1 MLSYRTIKFF
11 SFACVIIL
19 SGCTSLAQ
27 ISNIKILEDNQQK
40 KYTLIKT
47 NVFKRKAT
55 ILRDTTNEFNRFAIK
70 GSVKQYT
77 LSLADVQVYEDVL
90 KNSFV
95 ANNEIINN
103 SDANGESIIKHF
115 KTFNR
120 QYSGY
125 IDNLGDTLLVV
136 CFIDFSNKKK
146 AKEFFYDWKYQQIF
160 LGSSLF
166 LDRRPPSM
174 YCYALNLRTKSL
186 SRYKI

>member
-1 MLSYRTIKFF
+1 MLSYRAIK
-11 SFACVIIL
+11 SFCFAFLILLNSCV
-19 SGCTSLAQ
+19 SSAQ
-27 ISNIKILEDNQQK
+27 INGVKILEDNQQK

-47 NVFKRKAT
+47 DVFKREAT
-55 ILRDTTNEFNRFAIK
+55 ILKDTTNEFNRFTIN
-70 GSVKQYT
+70 GSVKQYIPSIT
-77 LSLADVQVYEDVL
+77 DVQVYEGIL

-95 ANNEIINN
+95 ANNEIVNN

-136 CFIDFSNKKK
+136 CFIDFANKKK
-146 AKEFFYDWKYQQIF
+146 AKEFFYNWKYQQIF
-160 LGSSLF
+160 LGSALF
-166 LDRRPPSM
+166 LDRKPPSM
-174 YCYALNLRTKSL
+174 YCYSLNLRTKSL